1 VTYDGEEFA
10 VIENGEGHLP
20 IIFLELYDLLAC
32 GRVPREWMETIHS
45 SEKLTNDQ
53 KEQLSY
59 YEN

>member
-20 IIFLELYDLLAC
+20 C

-45 SEKLTNDQ
+45 SEKLSNDQ

-59 YEN
+59 YES